1 MNLKQ
6 IYVKLYV
13 NKSKKFLA
21 SWKCSNLVDEKKKLR
36 AVTKYYL
43 VNTFVDTTH
52 SCSRYTKII
61 YIKDDMY
68 YQKLEKLFLRFL
80 DF

>member
-6 IYVKLYV
+6 ICVKLYG
-13 NKSKKFLA
+13 NKSKTFLA
-21 SWKCSNLVDEKKKLR
+21 SWKCSNLVDEKKLR

-43 VNTFVDTTH
+43 VNTFVDATH

-61 YIKDDMY
+61 YNKEDWC
-68 YQKLEKLFLRFL
+68 YQKLEKSFLRFL
-80 DF
+80 NF